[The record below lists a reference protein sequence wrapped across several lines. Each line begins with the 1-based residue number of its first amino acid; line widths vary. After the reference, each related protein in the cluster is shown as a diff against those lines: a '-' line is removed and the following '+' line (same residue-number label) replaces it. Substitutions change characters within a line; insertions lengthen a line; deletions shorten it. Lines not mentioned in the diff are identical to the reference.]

1 MPIRV
6 ITTLARPWVAAIG
19 GSLAAYY
26 LYKKNR
32 STGERLRD
40 ARLELL
46 EQQRTIDRLRA
57 ELGRERHL
65 RQEGESGASH

>member
-1 MPIRV
+1 MPVRI
-6 ITTLARPWVAAIG
+6 ITTLARPWVVAVG
-19 GSLAAYY
+19 GGLAAYY

-32 STGERLRD
+32 DTGERLRD

-57 ELGRERHL
+57 EIGRERHR
-65 RQEGESGASH
+65 RQEDERGAY